1 MSKHFVIQSRADAES
16 GERKPLG
23 KREDIIESLSHYNTM
38 PETEGEDML
47 WGPGI
52 RIELPPTE
60 GEVHQM
66 LLHLVEDDIFWVTVE
81 HLARKFNWSM
91 TDIETGRELEL
102 KNTL

>member
-60 GEVHQM
+60 GDVHQM
-66 LLHLVEDDIFWVTVE
+66 LLHLVEEEIAWYPIVR
-81 HLARKFNWSM
+81 LARQFNWSV
-91 TDIETGRELEL
+91 TDIETGRELEP
-102 KNTL
+102 